1 MRPLQISAILQR
13 RAIPLL
19 LAALFLLP
27 AGLAKAA
34 PVAEAERF
42 INALGMRTLDVLS
55 RPGADDRERVD
66 ELAGILDQAADL
78 QLIARL
84 VLGRHWRAAN
94 EQQRQEYMSL
104 FQAYA
109 RDSLAQRFG
118 AYKGGQRF
126 VIAGTKPV
134 GDADAL
140 VSTQIF
146 LGRNQAPVAVDWRV
160 RDVGGRLVIVDIV
173 AEGISMLVTNRS
185 EFDSIVNS
193 RGIEG
198 LLVQMRT
205 WHSGTVPSRAA

>member
-1 MRPLQISAILQR
+1 MRRLPITATLRR

-55 RPGADDRERVD
+55 RPGADDRQRVY

-94 EQQRQEYMSL
+94 EQQRQEYVAL

-205 WHSGTVPSRAA
+205 WHSGTMPSRAA